1 MSTALSWHRS
11 SSVETSNSQAIN
23 ISGSLHCCIT
33 SDKQVTTHCIGICV
47 FRNAALSTDKNGA
60 AALRTLVSRSANNK
74 PRGQFDRRTTQLYC
88 AEVRGARCA
97 NMLLMLREN
106 VGRIQIPLAFALP
119 RPLLQSI
126 QHDADERLF
135 AIRSLKRHK
144 LFSGKLPLRFVRT
157 RRALRNCTLHRS
169 VNPLPILR

>member
-1 MSTALSWHRS
+1 MDGVLRIGVIAPDGLSSHGGRQTID
-11 SSVETSNSQAIN
+11 V
-23 ISGSLHCCIT
+23 
-33 SDKQVTTHCIGICV
+33 DKDDTI
-47 FRNAALSTDKNGA
+47 
-60 AALRTLVSRSANNK
+60 LRTEALLQILLPRSV
-74 PRGQFDRRTTQLYC
+74 DI
-88 AEVRGARCA
+88 
-97 NMLLMLREN
+97 
-106 VGRIQIPLAFALP
+106 VGRIQMPLAFALP

-157 RRALRNCTLHRS
+157 RRALRNRMLHRS